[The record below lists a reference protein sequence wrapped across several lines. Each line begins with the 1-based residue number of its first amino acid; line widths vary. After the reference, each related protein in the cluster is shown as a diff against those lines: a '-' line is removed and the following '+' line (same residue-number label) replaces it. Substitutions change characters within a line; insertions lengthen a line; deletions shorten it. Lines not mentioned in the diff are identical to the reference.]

1 MKSPR
6 EGREQA
12 VSSTLQQRCGDRGGP
27 KKSGKPASYPQ
38 GVATTDPR
46 HALSA
51 RAWPGR
57 FLRSLAASYLG
68 LIIAVG
74 GHRFGGGEIASAT
87 VICAV
92 FAIVFAAT
100 LLLSARQ
107 LTIGQIV
114 GLLVVAQVVVHT
126 GCVFGG
132 PMTAFGPAM
141 VAGHLLATAIATWV
155 LVRGERFLWTMA
167 DRLALHALRL
177 ILSPLVVPGPVT
189 RLRFVR
195 QELRLPLRLVLV
207 GGKALR
213 GPPVGFA
220 QP

>member
-1 MKSPR
+1 M
-6 EGREQA
+6 
-12 VSSTLQQRCGDRGGP
+12 
-27 KKSGKPASYPQ
+27 PASYPH
-38 GVATTDPR
+38 GVATTDPS

-51 RAWPGR
+51 RSWPVR

-68 LIIAVG
+68 LIIAIG

-114 GLLVVAQVVVHT
+114 GLLVIAQVVVHM
-126 GCVFGG
+126 GCAFGG

-167 DRLALHALRL
+167 DRLGLQALRL
-177 ILSPLVVPGPVT
+177 VLSPRVVLRPAT
-189 RLRFVR
+189 RVRFVR
-195 QELRLPLRLVLV
+195 QDIRLPIRLVLV
-207 GGKALR
+207 GGKAMR